1 MKLIKKVFLILFVT
15 LFIFLGFSISGKADD
30 SKSDNEQATWTSEN
44 ETIKK
49 IGDLTHSL
57 AYGKTTYP
65 GLSDGNQKVNAFS
78 MKTDG
83 VNSKLVT
90 WAIQR
95 NNNMYSRSTLTS
107 IAKNYEETH
116 PGWIVLAGVNGDQ
129 YYATYGSGF
138 VTNGSFFYY
147 NQPYYPMIVDG
158 ERRFAITPT
167 GVSASNYV
175 GVKNDGSSSSLLAA
189 SALKGLRVE
198 ILDENNEITS
208 WYDVDAI
215 NETPAE
221 GKTAVW
227 ISYNSATSES
237 EKITF
242 DVTSTGNIYL
252 VEDPEFSYMS
262 NNHNY
267 PIGSKTDALFSRGVI
282 SKVAKQVKVDANQFA
297 IETLNEELKSV
308 LKENVKI
315 RVQFYYE
322 NDLMNQVES
331 TLGYH
336 SVQRYDNKDVEA
348 NQGYDSRRYNRCI
361 FGRKADGTYVLL
373 TVAKAEYAGTNQDES
388 NAILKYYGVTEAYQQ
403 DGGGSVTAIIR
414 DNYGGFTITSSSSDS
429 PSSTAQRSIY
439 EGCFFVVRDP
449 EYRCY
454 GMDSTPSSLT
464 IKRVSSLNKDI
475 ISNIKATVNGKTYDC
490 SSDEIVVKGL
500 EEGTTY
506 DIHLTYDVTVNGK
519 TIPCSFDLEGTTD
532 TYQAPGSGIE
542 TVIGSN
548 QITFIH
554 TDKYVK
560 KYEELKF
567 TINGQTYDLTQN
579 DSRVTVEGLTP
590 NTDYEVIVEYKL
602 YDEESEKIREVT
614 EKFNITTKAFN
625 TPEIKTFEVVRTG
638 KSSVQINVEIIDKDN
653 LVVEYYVMYS
663 GKKVDLKSLNCKEIL
678 SDLDIVNKEYNFQ
691 LFLKYKYKDNE
702 QLIQSDVVTI
712 NNTNEYVENGN
723 NKGCKCR
730 KDLYIF
736 DILSSISLLVILLKK
751 KR

>member
-252 VEDPEFSYMS
+252 VEVPEFSYMS

-297 IETLNEELKSV
+297 IETLNEELKYRQIHV
-308 LKENVKI
+308 LAICPYWVETEFFDRAVAKDKKPVVI
-315 RVQFYYE
+315 RYGKVYKA
-322 NDLMNQVES
+322 
-331 TLGYH
+331 
-336 SVQRYDNKDVEA
+336 KDVIKKAIKDMESSKDVSLY
-348 NQGYDSRRYNRCI
+348 GTINRI
-361 FGRKADGTYVLL
+361 QILGMKVLPHRLVKKIWMIYQELDGT
-373 TVAKAEYAGTNQDES
+373 
-388 NAILKYYGVTEAYQQ
+388 
-403 DGGGSVTAIIR
+403 
-414 DNYGGFTITSSSSDS
+414 
-429 PSSTAQRSIY
+429 
-439 EGCFFVVRDP
+439 
-449 EYRCY
+449 
-454 GMDSTPSSLT
+454 
-464 IKRVSSLNKDI
+464 
-475 ISNIKATVNGKTYDC
+475 
-490 SSDEIVVKGL
+490 
-500 EEGTTY
+500 
-506 DIHLTYDVTVNGK
+506 
-519 TIPCSFDLEGTTD
+519 
-532 TYQAPGSGIE
+532 
-542 TVIGSN
+542 
-548 QITFIH
+548 
-554 TDKYVK
+554 
-560 KYEELKF
+560 
-567 TINGQTYDLTQN
+567 
-579 DSRVTVEGLTP
+579 
-590 NTDYEVIVEYKL
+590 
-602 YDEESEKIREVT
+602 
-614 EKFNITTKAFN
+614 
-625 TPEIKTFEVVRTG
+625 
-638 KSSVQINVEIIDKDN
+638 
-653 LVVEYYVMYS
+653 
-663 GKKVDLKSLNCKEIL
+663 KEI
-678 SDLDIVNKEYNFQ
+678 
-691 LFLKYKYKDNE
+691 
-702 QLIQSDVVTI
+702 
-712 NNTNEYVENGN
+712 
-723 NKGCKCR
+723 R
-730 KDLYIF
+730 
-736 DILSSISLLVILLKK
+736 
-751 KR
+751 